1 MSLSKITVGI
11 TLLIIVF
18 LGLFL
23 RTYKIDQYPVQLNHD
38 EITQLYDAISIVQTG
53 NDIYGNHLPFIFKS
67 INDYKPPYYTYATSL
82 VYLLF
87 GDHDF
92 IIRLPGMVFGILAI
106 PIVYFFTKVLFQN
119 KLIALFA
126 AFFTAIAP
134 FEVFYSRKSL

>member
-38 EITQLYDAISIVQTG
+38 EITQLYDAISIAQTG

-67 INDYKPPYYTYATSL
+67 VNDYKAPFYIYATSFAFR
-82 VYLLF
+82 LF
-87 GDHDF
+87 GWEEF
-92 IIRLPGMVFGILAI
+92 TARVVGAFFGTLIVI
-106 PIVYFFTKVLFQN
+106 GVYFFVNEFLKDKKLS
-119 KLIALFA
+119 LIA
-126 AFFTAIAP
+126 AFLTAISP
-134 FEVFYSRKSL
+134 F